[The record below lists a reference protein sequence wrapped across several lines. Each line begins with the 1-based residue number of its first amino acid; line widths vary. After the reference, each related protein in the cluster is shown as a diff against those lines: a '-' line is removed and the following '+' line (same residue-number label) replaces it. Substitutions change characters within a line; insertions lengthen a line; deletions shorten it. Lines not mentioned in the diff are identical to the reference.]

1 MRRCK
6 NKKTN
11 VEYAAKFVIKRRPNS
26 SSRKGL
32 FREKILQE
40 IEILSELKHEHIISL
55 HEVFE
60 TPTEI
65 ILVLELVTGGELF
78 EYISEKDH
86 LTEEE
91 AATFI
96 TQILEGVEHFHA
108 KNIIHLDLK
117 PENVMLLNRQSCL
130 IKIIDFGI
138 SRKLKPGEK
147 VMETYGTPE
156 FVGKKT
162 EFYEL
167 LRAFFFNLISYFFQ
181 LQRSFSTNRSRR
193 LRTCGASV
201 SSHTYCNSN

>member
-1 MRRCK
+1 VKKKRVDTKNIRSIPHSILALLFRSFSGQFAIVRRCK

-156 FVGKKT
+156 FVGKSAT
-162 EFYEL
+162 FH
-167 LRAFFFNLISYFFQ
+167 N
-181 LQRSFSTNRSRR
+181 
-193 LRTCGASV
+193 
-201 SSHTYCNSN
+201 